1 LYAASGFRHFTLSVS
16 VDVNVQRTSAD
27 WLPQSTWF
35 DFVIED
41 AAAFLVF
48 PQDELSTENK
58 TAFTS
63 ETKSERILRRW
74 RNPTTQ

>member
-1 LYAASGFRHFTLSVS
+1 
-16 VDVNVQRTSAD
+16 
-27 WLPQSTWF
+27 LPQSIWF

-48 PQDELSTENK
+48 PQDEHSTENK